1 LQCSNNGP
9 YQCHHYALHVA
20 AVTDYT
26 EKSSERTTL
35 VGQLTTE
42 AAKRTVV
49 LSGIKSG
56 TDRQT
61 VEQLA
66 GNLKRV
72 RQVRYP
78 VVMHDGASDLCAAFI
93 YRGKQD
99 ALKAVRRL
107 KSQKLSGFIF
117 TFSVCS

>member
-1 LQCSNNGP
+1 M
-9 YQCHHYALHVA
+9 HVA
-20 AVTDYT
+20 AVTDCSE
-26 EKSSERTTL
+26 EKSVHITPMGL
-35 VGQLTTE
+35 LTNE

-56 TDRQT
+56 TDRQA
-61 VEQLA
+61 VEKLA

-78 VVMHDGASDLCAAFI
+78 VVMHDAASELCAAII

-107 KSQKLSGFIF
+107 NSQTLAGFMLL
-117 TFSVCS
+117 FSIYS

>member
-1 LQCSNNGP
+1 VQMTVMG
-9 YQCHHYALHVA
+9 H
-20 AVTDYT
+20 
-26 EKSSERTTL
+26 
-35 VGQLTTE
+35 LTTE

-49 LSGIKSG
+49 LSGIRTG

-61 VEQLA
+61 VEKLA
-66 GNLKRV
+66 GNVKRV

-78 VVMHDGASDLCAAFI
+78 VVMHDGAIEPCAALV

-107 KSQKLSGFIF
+107 NTETLAGF
-117 TFSVCS
+117 TLTCSVTLFHG

>member
-1 LQCSNNGP
+1 M
-9 YQCHHYALHVA
+9 A